1 MTTPTK
7 PGDTAE
13 LKADTTVMKA
23 LRTLRM
29 PQTQRNREL
38 GLLLLAFAVSGS
50 AVALVQLG
58 ALGGIEWTILY
69 YFGALAVLV
78 LTLHIVLRFRAP
90 NADPIVVPIATTLTG
105 LGLAMIY
112 RIDIAIDA
120 EGWDAASTRQI
131 AWTAIAVA
139 GAVLLVV
146 LLRNYRVLFRYTY
159 VSGFVGLILL
169 ILPVIPGLAAEGTG
183 AAVWVSIGGLFTFQP
198 AELAKIALAIFFAG
212 YLVRTRESMTSTGHR
227 FLGMTWPRAREIGPL
242 LIIWVVSLAIIV
254 LQRDLGTGVLIFGM
268 FIAMLYTATGRT
280 SWVLIGL
287 GLAIAGVFIASQV
300 MTYVGSRISAW
311 WHAFDPEVIERTGGS
326 FQLVEGIFGL
336 AQGGLVGTGLGQ
348 GRPYLTPL
356 SQSDYIVPS
365 LGEEL
370 GLIGVFAILCLYM
383 LFVSRGIRIGLAGQD
398 DFGKLLATG
407 LAFTIAL
414 QVFIMVGG
422 VTRLIPLTGLTTP
435 FLAAGGSSLVANWL
449 IVALFLRVSD
459 AVRSRPRGVIGLTKN
474 PADCRSS
481 CSRGSSRC
489 SARRAGSRS
498 SRWTPSP
505 RIPRTRVRS
514 TTPIRCSA
522 ARSSP
527 TVPPSPTPCPRTTST
542 RSSASTRM
550 RRCGR
555 PSPATSTP
563 S

>member
-1 MTTPTK
+1 MTSTQQ
-7 PGDTAE
+7 GDTAE

-58 ALGGIEWTILY
+58 AIGGIEWTILY

-120 EGWDAASTRQI
+120 EGWDGASTRQI
-131 AWTAIAVA
+131 AWTGIAVA
-139 GAVLLVV
+139 GAVAVV
-146 LLRNYRVLFRYTY
+146 ILLRNYRVLFRYTY
-159 VSGFVGLILL
+159 VSGFVGLVLL
-169 ILPVIPGLAAEGTG
+169 LLPAIPGLAREGTG
-183 AAVWVSIGGLFTFQP
+183 AAVWVSIGGFFSFQP

-212 YLVRTRESMTSTGHR
+212 YLVRTRESLTSTGHR

-268 FIAMLYTATGRT
+268 FIAMFYTATGRT
-280 SWVLIGL
+280 SWVVIGL
-287 GLAIAGVFIASQV
+287 GLAFAGVFIASQV

-336 AQGGLVGTGLGQ
+336 AQGGLIGTGLGQ

-449 IVALFLRVSD
+449 IVALFLRISD
-459 AVRSRPRGVIGLTKN
+459 AVRSRPRVVIG
-474 PADCRSS
+474 
-481 CSRGSSRC
+481 
-489 SARRAGSRS
+489 
-498 SRWTPSP
+498 
-505 RIPRTRVRS
+505 
-514 TTPIRCSA
+514 
-522 ARSSP
+522 
-527 TVPPSPTPCPRTTST
+527 
-542 RSSASTRM
+542 
-550 RRCGR
+550 
-555 PSPATSTP
+555 
-563 S
+563 

>member
-1 MTTPTK
+1 VTSTQQ
-7 PGDTAE
+7 GDTAE

-58 ALGGIEWTILY
+58 AIGGIEWTILY

-120 EGWDAASTRQI
+120 EGWDGASTRQI
-131 AWTAIAVA
+131 AWTGIAVA
-139 GAVLLVV
+139 GAVAVV
-146 LLRNYRVLFRYTY
+146 ILLRNYRVLFRYTY
-159 VSGFVGLILL
+159 VSGFVGLVLL
-169 ILPVIPGLAAEGTG
+169 LLPAIPGLAREGTG
-183 AAVWVSIGGLFTFQP
+183 AAVWVSIGGFFSFQP

-212 YLVRTRESMTSTGHR
+212 YLVRTRESLTSTGHR

-280 SWVLIGL
+280 SWVVIGL
-287 GLAIAGVFIASQV
+287 GLAFAGVFIASQV

-336 AQGGLVGTGLGQ
+336 AQGGLIGTGLGQ

-449 IVALFLRVSD
+449 IVALFLRISD
-459 AVRSRPRGVIGLTKN
+459 AVRSRPRVVIG
-474 PADCRSS
+474 
-481 CSRGSSRC
+481 
-489 SARRAGSRS
+489 
-498 SRWTPSP
+498 
-505 RIPRTRVRS
+505 
-514 TTPIRCSA
+514 
-522 ARSSP
+522 
-527 TVPPSPTPCPRTTST
+527 
-542 RSSASTRM
+542 
-550 RRCGR
+550 
-555 PSPATSTP
+555 
-563 S
+563 

>member
-459 AVRSRPRGVIGLTKN
+459 AVRSRPRVVIG
-474 PADCRSS
+474 
-481 CSRGSSRC
+481 
-489 SARRAGSRS
+489 
-498 SRWTPSP
+498 
-505 RIPRTRVRS
+505 
-514 TTPIRCSA
+514 
-522 ARSSP
+522 
-527 TVPPSPTPCPRTTST
+527 
-542 RSSASTRM
+542 
-550 RRCGR
+550 
-555 PSPATSTP
+555 
-563 S
+563 